1 MIGKRFSAAPRNLIW
16 WATRRGSRFAISC
29 VGIKSSRWA
38 RFQKLSAFLFRLF
51 LIRSKSCKSLAWLK
65 TAENSERSITNLNKR
80 PLPICSRS
88 GLQHNFMQKFDLI
101 IIGGG
106 AGAFAAAIRANEL
119 KAKTAL
125 VNAGLPLGGTC
136 VNVGCVPS
144 KTLLYAGEILHHSKH
159 HGVAG
164 VELEVKNFDFQ
175 KVVQDELSLVEK
187 LRAEKFI
194 IAAGSTAS
202 VPPIEGIRE
211 AGFITHIEAL
221 KMPKQPKELVVIG
234 AGPLGLEFAQ
244 MFARFGT
251 KVTILQRGDSIFP
264 HSEKALTDRLAEI
277 LAKEGITIKTNV
289 EVKSARKESDKR
301 IVSYQ
306 IGEAQ
311 EEVSA
316 DEILLAAGK
325 TPNTQGLGLDIAGI
339 EIDKRQ
345 AVAVNQ
351 NFQTSNKNI
360 FAVGDVTN
368 GPLRLEPTA
377 GREGT
382 LAAENAL
389 KDTTLSIDYNAVP
402 YTIFTDPQLAGVGF
416 TEDEQMKQVGVCA
429 CRTVS
434 FENVP
439 KAIIMRRTEGLI
451 KMAIHPQTKQ
461 ILGVH
466 ILAPNAGELIAE
478 AMMLVKNENTID
490 DVVNSL
496 PMFPTLSE
504 AIKIAALSFT
514 KDISKLSCCV

>member
-1 MIGKRFSAAPRNLIW
+1 M
-16 WATRRGSRFAISC
+16 
-29 VGIKSSRWA
+29 
-38 RFQKLSAFLFRLF
+38 
-51 LIRSKSCKSLAWLK
+51 K
-65 TAENSERSITNLNKR
+65 T
-80 PLPICSRS
+80 
-88 GLQHNFMQKFDLI
+88 FDLI

-106 AGAFAAAIRANEL
+106 AGALAAAIRANEL
-119 KAKTAL
+119 GAKTAL

-144 KTLLYAGEILHHSKH
+144 KTLLYAGEVLHHAKH
-159 HGVAG
+159 HGVPG
-164 VELEVKNFDFQ
+164 VELQVKNFDFQ
-175 KVVQDELSLVEK
+175 KVVQDELLLVEK
-187 LRAEKFI
+187 LRQEKYEKVLKNLEHVTAIEGKAKFVSQNEVEVNGPAFAKASAGREKLSAEKFI
-194 IAAGSTAS
+194 IAAGSTAN

-211 AGFITHIEAL
+211 VGFVTHVEAL

-244 MFARFGT
+244 MFSRFGT

-277 LAKEGITIKTNV
+277 LIKEGITIKINT
-289 EVKSARKESDKR
+289 EVKSMRKEGNKK
-301 IVSYQ
+301 IVLYQ

-325 TPNTQGLGLDIAGI
+325 TPNTQGLGLEVAGV

-345 AVAVNQ
+345 AVVVNQ

-389 KDTTLSIDYNAVP
+389 KGTTLSIDYNAVP

-416 TEDEQMKQVGVCA
+416 TEDEQMKQMGVCA

-434 FENVP
+434 FEDVP
-439 KAIIMRRTEGLI
+439 KAIIMRRTEGMI

-478 AMMLVKNENTID
+478 AMMLIKNKNTID